1 MGNGKW
7 SSCSSECP
15 IEKGCQCVF
24 PFKIG
29 GITHHACTLHQ
40 SPNGEPWCSVEVD
53 EKGEHIPGAW
63 SACSSECPIEEGCQC
78 AFPFLSDGDTAAHN
92 ACTLYMSRKVSNIT
106 STLLMSNKVNGGIP
120 WWLATNYF
128 LAEGIES
135 RGYPWCASRVDSQG
149 MVKDWYACK
158 QECPMEIFETQS
170 LAVSGAKCIF
180 PFGYEGSNHNAC
192 IRQGHYWGGRPW
204 CSIKNY
210 ENGSFAHGGLCSDYC
225 PVEEEEEYVV
235 VEEEEKGKL

>member
-78 AFPFLSDGDTAAHN
+78 AFPFLSDGDTTAHN
-92 ACTLYMSRKVSNIT
+92 ACTLYMSKKVSNMT
-106 STLLMSNKVNGGIP
+106 STLLMSNKVSKGKP
-120 WWLATNYF
+120 WWLVNRYHWLF
-128 LAEGIES
+128 GIES
-135 RGYPWCASRVDSQG
+135 RGYPWCASRVDGQG
-149 MVKDWYACK
+149 MIKDWYACK
-158 QECPMEIFETQS
+158 QECPIEKGC
-170 LAVSGAKCIF
+170 LAYNGAKCIF
-180 PFGYEGSNHNAC
+180 PFRYKGINHNVC
-192 IRQGHYWGGRPW
+192 TTEHEYSTGRSRVVPPW

-210 ENGSFAHGGLCSDYC
+210 ENGSIAHSAGLHICREDC
-225 PVEEEEEYVV
+225 LGEG
-235 VEEEEKGKL
+235 EEKGKL